1 MSVRMSSIHFLYNYK
16 NALNRTY
23 SKQQN
28 LFEQADGSRIHRGSD
43 DPVAYSN
50 LMRCEFTQN
59 ENTQYATN
67 VDNAIS
73 WMRNSDNIVSNM
85 AENISTIS
93 VKANQAANSYHSE
106 SDFKSIA
113 KEMDARLEE
122 LMSSCNYQLGDRFLF
137 AGQKDTTQ
145 PFTMSSEEQTRGLAK
160 TLDDKQAE
168 FFRATRGNINT
179 ELYQMLTLENSA
191 GSNFY
196 LDTYS
201 GFVYSQNFM
210 DSGYKDLIAAGNNYI
225 TDVDASEYAAYDA
238 RMSEEDAVTAVESAD
253 SDTISAVI
261 NGTSTDTDLKRAL
274 KRIGESD
281 DSDTYIAE
289 IAETLDGVSE
299 DDIKSAISQCANVP
313 AVNVSAYFNNRGV
326 INETG
331 EAGLTVSYIINAQN
345 TTDDSEDTDTS
356 TETFTTTLSFSTV
369 KQKIVTYSGDDNYI
383 SMVKLNGSTDT
394 RSDVVNLT
402 GQDLFGCDIFDDEFS
417 GNEKSGTAML
427 NSLYTVYAKTNSCD
441 EHWLSSDGITLAD
454 VAHSTLIIS
463 QTTLGARMQLYNNVD
478 EMLDNQSTLITQDIS
493 DLGSADVAE
502 LATRLMEL
510 TTVYNMA
517 LSLGGR
523 VLPQSLADYL

>member
-28 LFEQADGSRIHRGSD
+28 LFEQADGSKIHRGSD

-50 LMRCEFTQN
+50 LMRYEFTKN

-73 WMRNSDNIVSNM
+73 WMRNSDSIVTNM
-85 AENISTIS
+85 AENIATIS
-93 VKANQAANSYHSE
+93 VKANQAANSYLSE

-122 LMSSCNYQLGDRFLF
+122 LMTSCNYQLGDRFLF

-145 PFTMSSEEQTRGLAK
+145 PFTMSSEDQTRGLAK

-168 FFRATRGNINT
+168 FFRFTRGNINT
-179 ELYQMLTLENSA
+179 ELYQMLTLED
-191 GSNFY
+191 SNGDTFY
-196 LDTYS
+196 LDTHR
-201 GFVYSQNFM
+201 GFVYSQDFIDN
-210 DSGYKDLIAAGNNYI
+210 GYKDLIAAGNDYI
-225 TDVDASEYAAYDA
+225 TDVDALEYAAYDA
-238 RMSEEDAVTAVESAD
+238 RMTEEDAVTAAESAD
-253 SDTISAVI
+253 SDTISAVF

-289 IAETLDGVSE
+289 IAETLDDVSE
-299 DDIKSAISQCANVP
+299 DDIKAAIAKCSDVP
-313 AVNVSAYFNNRGV
+313 AVMVNNFFDNRGV
-326 INETG
+326 INATG
-331 EAGLTVSYIINAQN
+331 EAGIEVISGSES
-345 TTDDSEDTDTS
+345 TTLN
-356 TETFTTTLSFSTV
+356 FTTIQ
-369 KQKIVTYSGDDNYI
+369 QKVVTYSGDANYI
-383 SMVKLNGSTDT
+383 SMVKLNGATDT
-394 RSDVVNLT
+394 RSDVVNVT

-417 GNEKSGTAML
+417 GNEKSGTAMM
-427 NSLYTVYAKTNSCD
+427 NSLYTVYAKTNACD

-454 VAHSTLIIS
+454 VAHSTLVIS

-478 EMLDNQSTLITQDIS
+478 EMLDNQSAIITNDIS
-493 DLGSADVAE
+493 DLSSTDVAE